1 VGNKLQI
8 LLAIWLFILTIAV
21 AAQIVQ
27 IREAVESLFSI
38 DYNITIALN
47 QTTDAIVDLSKVVA
61 SNSKDIKSLESK
73 TSTLDSE
80 VSYLSSKL
88 EELKKQKGLVN
99 PSYSEL
105 VSFVAEDLTDTL
117 VYTDYFTCVDFS
129 NTFVK
134 NFRNKGYY
142 SCVAYVE
149 FEKGAHDFVAVNTTD
164 MGILYV
170 EPQNDAIIYSLS
182 VGDDYCAKVGW
193 NCNYVIKKLSSC
205 FQ

>member
-1 VGNKLQI
+1 VSRLEI
-8 LLAIWLFILTIAV
+8 LLAVWLFVLTTAV

-27 IREAVESLFSI
+27 IRDAVESLFSI
-38 DYNITIALN
+38 DYNITVALN
-47 QTTDAIVDLSKVVA
+47 QTADAVVDLSGAVA
-61 SNSKDIKSLESK
+61 SNSKDIKSLESRAGA
-73 TSTLDSE
+73 LDSE
-80 VSYLSSKL
+80 VSYLSSRL

-129 NTFVK
+129 NTFVR

-164 MGILYV
+164 MGVLYV
-170 EPQNDAIIYSLS
+170 EPQNDAIIYSLK
-182 VGDDYCAKVGW
+182 VGDNYCAKVGW
-193 NCNYVIKKLSSC
+193 DCNYVIKKLSSC